1 VYFHTSRY
9 FLLIEIALKL
19 CFLLT
24 GIITTGTY
32 NPVVG
37 SVAYACPWAVEQG
50 STTCQ
55 SFCLAGTYADSISE
69 CSMCSAGTY
78 SAENATTCA
87 VCPYASLEYD
97 GAASC
102 PELTMGSG
110 GPSFL
115 QNYVYK
121 LAIHGTL
128 IYATTVQGTIVVLDT
143 STSDVSTLYSYITEG
158 VEYDNLFGIA
168 VNDEAVYAFGGTL
181 CDILVVKN
189 GTASTYG
196 SCNSSEFSSNTYG
209 AITVN
214 AGGYVFFPAEVS
226 GVTKIAMV
234 VIYGESYESM
244 TFCHTD
250 GFVSSL
256 EVDLSTNLL
265 YFVTP
270 YGVYVVNITAAE
282 EFGGLPEPELLID
295 IYVDQEFGFV
305 RDFAMAPNGGMMLV
319 ATNGTYFLG
328 PNASYSKMSTATLFG
343 AALGSDNLFYATGYG
358 QLHIFKGEFVK

>member
-1 VYFHTSRY
+1 VYFHASRY
-9 FLLIEIALKL
+9 FLLIEIALEVVFLADGYYHHRNVQSRCWQCRVRMSLGSRAGKYHLPVLLLGGNICRFDIRMLHVL
-19 CFLLT
+19 CRH
-24 GIITTGTY
+24 I
-32 NPVVG
+32 
-37 SVAYACPWAVEQG
+37 
-50 STTCQ
+50 
-55 SFCLAGTYADSISE
+55 FCRE
-69 CSMCSAGTY
+69 C
-78 SAENATTCA
+78 
-87 VCPYASLEYD
+87 
-97 GAASC
+97 
-102 PELTMGSG
+102 
-110 GPSFL
+110 
-115 QNYVYK
+115 NYVCC
-121 LAIHGTL
+121 LSLCQPGVRRRRLVSGANDGIGWTL